1 MTFNILIP
9 EINSKPK
16 NTKDAVISILTIEW
30 PLTLREIFYKIKKQY
45 RFSCSYQSVY
55 KAVKELSEK
64 EVLRKKYKKYEINID
79 WIKKVQS
86 LTDIVETNYYAKKR
100 INQFSGLKEHKE
112 VENLIILNFNNLFDA
127 EKYLY
132 YFMKTE
138 LFKKKNQIICYQAR
152 HEWRPLF
159 YLRAEYNYFTRLKKL
174 GHKFHFL
181 TTGTSYLE
189 DISNQFYKILGI
201 KIAKT
206 EDKNSSDT
214 LIFTDYFIQI
224 FIPQEINQK
233 IGESL
238 EKKDLIT
245 LLKILSQKGPIKII
259 INKDKSLANEMK
271 KQILKKF

>member
-64 EVLRKKYKKYEINID
+64 EVLKRKYKKYEINID
-79 WIKKVQS
+79 WI
-86 LTDIVETNYYAKKR
+86 I
-100 INQFSGLKEHKE
+100 KEHKE

-138 LFKKKNQIICYQAR
+138 LFKKKNQIVCYQAR

-233 IGESL
+233 IG
-238 EKKDLIT
+238 
-245 LLKILSQKGPIKII
+245 
-259 INKDKSLANEMK
+259 
-271 KQILKKF
+271 

>member
-100 INQFSGLKEHKE
+100 INQF
-112 VENLIILNFNNLFDA
+112 
-127 EKYLY
+127 
-132 YFMKTE
+132 
-138 LFKKKNQIICYQAR
+138 
-152 HEWRPLF
+152 
-159 YLRAEYNYFTRLKKL
+159 
-174 GHKFHFL
+174 
-181 TTGTSYLE
+181 
-189 DISNQFYKILGI
+189 
-201 KIAKT
+201 
-206 EDKNSSDT
+206 
-214 LIFTDYFIQI
+214 
-224 FIPQEINQK
+224 
-233 IGESL
+233 
-238 EKKDLIT
+238 
-245 LLKILSQKGPIKII
+245 
-259 INKDKSLANEMK
+259 
-271 KQILKKF
+271 

>member
-100 INQFSGLKEHKE
+100 INQFSG
-112 VENLIILNFNNLFDA
+112 
-127 EKYLY
+127 
-132 YFMKTE
+132 
-138 LFKKKNQIICYQAR
+138 
-152 HEWRPLF
+152 
-159 YLRAEYNYFTRLKKL
+159 LKKL